1 MSIILRNQ
9 TENGPCFASRGG
21 VVGDN
26 TPRDAADWVNAARKQ
41 AERIL
46 ADAEQEAAAIRQ
58 QAWQQGLA
66 DAQAAIDEQ
75 VETRTNERITTV
87 QSLTSDAIAQMRHSH
102 EQWLGRWE
110 GHVVRLAMAI
120 AGHVLRRNIEEAP
133 ATCVR
138 LAREA
143 LELAVGAR
151 HLRMFVHP
159 QDLAEVEELLR
170 QATSRLGD
178 AITSEIVPDPRV
190 GRGGCRVETEYG
202 EIDQSWESQLA
213 RIEEEL
219 I

>member
-1 MSIILRNQ
+1 MRSMI
-9 TENGPCFASRGG
+9 
-21 VVGDN
+21 
-26 TPRDAADWVNAARKQ
+26 
-41 AERIL
+41 RIL
-46 ADAEQEAAAIRQ
+46 FLLAAF
-58 QAWQQGLA
+58 GL
-66 DAQAAIDEQ
+66 
-75 VETRTNERITTV
+75 
-87 QSLTSDAIAQMRHSH
+87 IAGLVFGFFGFVHPAFDTFAHFRWHFA
-102 EQWLGRWE
+102 LGL
-110 GHVVRLAMAI
+110 LAMAI